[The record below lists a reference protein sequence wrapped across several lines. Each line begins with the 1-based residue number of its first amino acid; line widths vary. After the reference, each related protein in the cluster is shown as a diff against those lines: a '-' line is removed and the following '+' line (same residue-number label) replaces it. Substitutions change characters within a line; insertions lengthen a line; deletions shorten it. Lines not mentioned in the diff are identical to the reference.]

1 MQNKRTLLEE
11 DIFADASSF
20 DKVDPVEGK
29 RLSSLVNQLNKVTKD
44 IQEAEDFLKTL
55 KAQKQNISFEQIP
68 EVMDEM
74 GIDRLD
80 VDGATVS
87 LKSFV
92 SASIPV
98 DKKDEAYAWLR
109 ENGYDDIIKNDITLS
124 FGRGEDNVA
133 KISWQILTNVVFIP
147 NQKLTFIL

>member
-1 MQNKRTLLEE
+1 MENKRTLLEE

-20 DKVDPVEGK
+20 DKVDPIEGK

-92 SASIPV
+92 S
-98 DKKDEAYAWLR
+98 E
-109 ENGYDDIIKNDITLS
+109 
-124 FGRGEDNVA
+124 
-133 KISWQILTNVVFIP
+133 
-147 NQKLTFIL
+147 